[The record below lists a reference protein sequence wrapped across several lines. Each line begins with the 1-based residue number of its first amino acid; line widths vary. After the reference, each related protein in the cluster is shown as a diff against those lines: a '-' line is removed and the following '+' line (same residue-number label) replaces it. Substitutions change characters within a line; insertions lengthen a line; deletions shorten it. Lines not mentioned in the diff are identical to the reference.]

1 MVRDPLYRK
10 IEQRLGER
18 LDPHLFER
26 CAVELLRDAYPGLA
40 PVTGGADAGMD
51 GAVTDETGDA
61 LPLIATTATD
71 VIGNLTRSLKSYGR
85 TEGSATAAIL
95 ATSRALTPQK
105 RRNLEARAWE
115 LGFTLRNIH
124 DRDDFTGRLYG
135 NSTWRL
141 ELLGLRGDPPALSAL
156 PRLVGPCRT
165 GELIGRDNELA
176 RFRRH
181 RGDLVVVGQPGVG
194 KTALFETLAR
204 EDRGLFVVS
213 DDPGRIADAF
223 RDNPVSLLFV
233 DDAHFNGPLIDLLV
247 RLREEPGLDFRICAS
262 TWPNRAE
269 VLEGQLYLCREE
281 RMAVNGLAR
290 DQVAQL
296 IRREE
301 PRLPEDVIGEI
312 LNQSENPPD
321 GVLQVT
327 GSCRPGLAMT
337 LARHTDLRGIEPLIR
352 GRLLLE
358 GLRRD
363 ARLSGTELDY
373 VATLAVGGE
382 AGMRQDAAARALHQP
397 PLELRQALLRLSGT
411 GTLTETWRGA
421 LAVGPAALRHAL
433 VARTYFSGAMSLSP
447 EAALQSAEDAVACS
461 ETLLGALGRGGEVPH
476 RLIQERLREHREAG
490 VGNRPLDMYAAT
502 GAEGA
507 NWVLENYPDRASS
520 IASDALTFAPE
531 WVLGRLISL
540 AIESECGS
548 RDRRWET
555 EFRGGFRA
563 LEQTRS
569 GDLVG
574 QIGVWVRA
582 GRPGSDAVDRRRQLL
597 RALAEH
603 GELVEKGREA
613 AAELVRSCFS
623 LGFLRMRGDPVSV
636 EKFTMGMGSLAEDDV
651 RRLAR
656 LWPKAMELLRNL
668 GDPGIRC
675 ARSVIR
681 RWVTGPR
688 VPGELP
694 ETSVASR
701 AEVARMLELA
711 LDAWVEPG
719 FLHWAH
725 GIVREHKLNV
735 TLPRVDDQTVVQ
747 LFPTLD
753 QRLSADPAARHF
765 DAVARRFAQQWCHEE
780 PGVVA
785 ERMLRLRR
793 EGKFSGYH
801 GTRPLDLIAVQLAE
815 LVDDPSAWLEAF
827 AERAV
832 PGAWVGPL
840 LDAAAI
846 ADPSDE
852 VPWRILE
859 RVDPVGE
866 YAGVSLQAGLRL
878 RDPPAMAV
886 HRVLAAARAHPGFMR
901 DVVPWA
907 HVPDAWKLRL
917 LRDGDG
923 TVRGG
928 TAAALWDLHHRRR
941 PPGEMGVLWEDA
953 AVTCGGAD
961 LLHDV
966 VGSDRRAAL
975 AWLFHEAE
983 ESSQRKDEG
992 QERAEE
998 LVEETSCVG
1007 RTIAQL
1013 LAESET
1019 LYSLDTELVVA
1030 ARETIRSEDRRRLIR
1045 DIPADADPRFF
1056 GYLVGGDRDLYAV
1069 LLARRAPQEAHLAP
1083 LRTEPAPANLDE
1095 LARMAMEHGYAVA
1108 DLEHDP
1114 GQPLKSARWSRAR
1127 RTLLSD

>member
-1 MVRDPLYRK
+1 MRDPLYRQ
-10 IEQRLGER
+10 IEQRLGGR

-26 CAVELLRDAYPGLA
+26 CAVELLRDVYPGLA
-40 PVTGGADAGMD
+40 PVTGGDDGGMD
-51 GAVTDETGDA
+51 GAIPDEDGDA
-61 LPLIATTATD
+61 LPLIATTAAKD
-71 VIGNLTRSLKSYGR
+71 KVLGNVTRNLESYRRAG
-85 TEGSATAAIL
+85 GSAAEAVV
-95 ATSRALTPQK
+95 ATSRELTPRK
-105 RRNLEARAWE
+105 RRNLEARARQ

-124 DRDDFTGRLYG
+124 DRDDFTGRLYR
-135 NSTWRL
+135 NSKWRL
-141 ELLGLRGDPPALSAL
+141 ELLGLPGTPPALSAI
-156 PRLVGPCRT
+156 PRLVGPRRT
-165 GELIGRDNELA
+165 GELIGRDNELD
-176 RFRRH
+176 RLRRH
-181 RGDLVVVGQPGVG
+181 RGDVVVVGQPGVG

-233 DDAHFNGPLIDLLV
+233 DDAHFNEPLIDLLA
-247 RLREEPGLDFRICAS
+247 RLREEPGFDFKICAS

-269 VLEGQLYLCREE
+269 AVEGQLYLRREE

-312 LNQSENPPD
+312 LNQSDDPPD
-321 GVLQVT
+321 EVLQVT

-337 LARHTDLRGIEPLIR
+337 LARHTDLRGIEPLVQ
-352 GRLLLE
+352 GGLLLE

-373 VATLAVGGE
+373 VATLGLGGE
-382 AGMRQDAAARALHQP
+382 AGMRKDVAARVLNQP
-397 PLELRQALLRLSGT
+397 EVKLRQALKKLSGT

-421 LAVGPAALRHAL
+421 LAVRPAALRHAL
-433 VARTYFSGAMSLSP
+433 MARTYFSGALRLRP
-447 EAALQSAEDAVACS
+447 EAALQGVEDAVACT
-461 ETLLGALGRGGEVPH
+461 EALLDALARGGAIPHQLIRDRLGAH
-476 RLIQERLREHREAG
+476 RKAH
-490 VGNRPLDMYAAT
+490 VGNRPLDLYAAT

-507 NWVLENYPDRASS
+507 RWVLENYPDRASS
-520 IASDALTFAPE
+520 IATDALTFAPE
-531 WVLGRLISL
+531 WALGRLISL
-540 AIESECGS
+540 AIGSECGS

-574 QIGVWVRA
+574 AIGVWVRA
-582 GRPGSDAVDRRRQLL
+582 GWPGSDAVDRRRQLL

-603 GELVEKGREA
+603 GELAEKGRES

-636 EKFTMGMGSLAEDDV
+636 EKFAMGMGSLTEEDV

-656 LWPKAMELLRNL
+656 LWSEAMELLRNL
-668 GDPGIRC
+668 GDAGIRC

-711 LDAWVEPG
+711 LDAWAEPG

-753 QRLSADPAARHF
+753 RRLSAHPAARHF
-765 DAVARRFAQQWCHEE
+765 DAAARRFAGQWRREE

-785 ERMLRLRR
+785 ERMLRLKR
-793 EGKFSGYH
+793 EGKLSGYR

-815 LVDDPSAWLEAF
+815 LVDDPSTWLDAF
-827 AERAV
+827 AGRPV
-832 PGAWVGPL
+832 PEEWVGPFL
-840 LDAAAI
+840 AAAVA
-846 ADPSDE
+846 ADPSGE
-852 VPWRILE
+852 APWRTLE
-859 RVDPVGE
+859 RLDGHG
-866 YAGVSLQAGLRL
+866 AGIWAGLQIGLYL
-878 RDPPAMAV
+878 RDPPSVAVRHVMAAACENAGVLRDAV
-886 HRVLAAARAHPGFMR
+886 HWP
-901 DVVPWA
+901 D
-907 HVPDAWKLRL
+907 VPDEWRIRL
-917 LRDGDG
+917 LKGRDA
-923 TVRGG
+923 TVRRAA
-928 TAAALWDLHHRRR
+928 AAALWDLHQRER
-941 PPGEMGVLWEDA
+941 PPGAIGILWETA
-953 AVTCGGAD
+953 AVTCGEPE

-966 VGSDRRAAL
+966 LRRDSDAAN
-975 AWLFHEAE
+975 AWILHHAQ
-983 ESSQRKDEG
+983 ESSRRRDEG
-992 QERAEE
+992 GDGIEDPLEFPSSPADMRIMVEDIGQGLAEGDARYSLNTE
-998 LVEETSCVG
+998 
-1007 RTIAQL
+1007 L
-1013 LAESET
+1013 LA
-1019 LYSLDTELVVA
+1019 VA
-1030 ARETIRSEDRRRLIR
+1030 RDKIDPEDRRRLIR
-1045 DIPADADPRFF
+1045 DIPTDADPRFF
-1056 GYLVGGDRDLYAV
+1056 ECLVGSDRDLYAA
-1069 LLARRAPQEAHLAP
+1069 LLARHAPREVHLAP
-1083 LRTEPAPANLDE
+1083 LWTETPLANADE
-1095 LARMAMEHGYAVA
+1095 LARLAREHGYTGV
-1108 DLEHDP
+1108 
-1114 GQPLKSARWSRAR
+1114 
-1127 RTLLSD
+1127 

>member
-1 MVRDPLYRK
+1 MRDPLYRQ

-26 CAVELLRDAYPGLA
+26 CAAELLRDVYPGLV
-40 PVTGGADAGMD
+40 PVTGGDDGGMD
-51 GAVTDETGDA
+51 GAIPDEDGDA
-61 LPLIATTATD
+61 LPLIATTAAKD
-71 VIGNLTRSLKSYGR
+71 KVLGNVTRNLESYRRAG
-85 TEGSATAAIL
+85 GSATGAVV
-95 ATSRALTPQK
+95 ATSRVLTPRK
-105 RRNLEARAWE
+105 RRNLEARARE

-124 DRDDFTGRLYG
+124 DRDDFTGRLYR
-135 NSTWRL
+135 NSKWRL
-141 ELLGLRGDPPALSAL
+141 ELLGLPGTPPALSAL
-156 PRLVGPCRT
+156 PRLVGPRRT
-165 GELIGRDNELA
+165 GELIGRDNELD
-176 RFRRH
+176 RLRRH
-181 RGDLVVVGQPGVG
+181 RGDVVVVGQPGVG

-204 EDRGLFVVS
+204 EGRGLFVVS

-233 DDAHFNGPLIDLLV
+233 DDAHFNEPLIDLLV
-247 RLREEPGLDFRICAS
+247 RLREEPGFDFKICAS

-269 VLEGQLYLCREE
+269 AVEGQLYLRREE

-312 LNQSENPPD
+312 LNQSDDPPD
-321 GVLQVT
+321 EVLQVT

-337 LARHTDLRGIEPLIR
+337 LARHTDLRGIEPLVQ
-352 GRLLLE
+352 GGLLLE

-373 VATLAVGGE
+373 VATLGLGGE
-382 AGMRQDAAARALHQP
+382 AGMRKDVAARALNQP
-397 PLELRQALLRLSGT
+397 EVKLRQALKKLSGT

-421 LAVGPAALRHAL
+421 LAVRPAALRHAL
-433 VARTYFSGAMSLSP
+433 MARTYFSGALRLRP
-447 EAALQSAEDAVACS
+447 EAALQGVEDAVACT
-461 ETLLGALGRGGEVPH
+461 EALLDALARGGAIPHQLIRDRLGAH
-476 RLIQERLREHREAG
+476 RKAH
-490 VGNRPLDMYAAT
+490 VGNRPLDLYAAT

-507 NWVLENYPDRASS
+507 RWVLENYPDRASS
-520 IASDALTFAPE
+520 IATDALTFAPE
-531 WVLGRLISL
+531 WALGRLISL
-540 AIESECGS
+540 AIGSERGS

-574 QIGVWVRA
+574 KIGAWVRA
-582 GRPGSDAVDRRRQLL
+582 GRPGSDAADRRRQLL

-603 GELVEKGREA
+603 GELVEGRES

-623 LGFLRMRGDPVSV
+623 LSFLRVRGDPVSV
-636 EKFTMGMGSLAEDDV
+636 ETFTTGMGSLTEDDV
-651 RRLAR
+651 LRLAR
-656 LWPKAMELLRNL
+656 LWPEGMELLRNL
-668 GDPGIRC
+668 GDAGIRC

-735 TLPRVDDQTVVQ
+735 TLPRVDDQTVIQ

-753 QRLSADPAARHF
+753 QRRSAHPAAPQF
-765 DAVARRFAQQWCHEE
+765 DAAARRFAGQWRHEE
-780 PGVVA
+780 PRVVA
-785 ERMLRLRR
+785 ERLLRLRR
-793 EGKFSGYH
+793 EGKLSGYY
-801 GTRPLDLIAVQLAE
+801 GTRPLDLIVVQLAE
-815 LVDDPSAWLEAF
+815 LVDDPSAWLEEF
-827 AERAV
+827 AGRAV
-832 PGAWVGPL
+832 PSAWVGPF
-840 LDAAAI
+840 LDAAVI
-846 ADPSDE
+846 ADSSDE

-859 RVDPVGE
+859 RVDPGGE
-866 YAGVSLQAGLRL
+866 YAGVSLEAGLCL
-878 RDPPAMAV
+878 HDPPAMAV
-886 HRVLAAARAHPGFMR
+886 HRVLAEARAHADFMR

-917 LRDGDG
+917 LKDGDG
-923 TVRGG
+923 TVRGE

-975 AWLFHEAE
+975 AWLLHEAE
-983 ESSQRKDEG
+983 ESSQRKDEST
-992 QERAEE
+992 ERAEE
-998 LVEETSCVG
+998 LLEETSSVG
-1007 RTIAQL
+1007 QTIAQL

-1030 ARETIRSEDRRRLIR
+1030 ARETIRSEDRRSLIR
-1045 DIPADADPRFF
+1045 DIPADADPGFF
-1056 GYLVGGDRDLYAV
+1056 GYLVGGDRDLYAA
-1069 LLARRAPQEAHLAP
+1069 LLARRAPREAHLAP
-1083 LRTEPAPANLDE
+1083 LRTEPPPANRDE
-1095 LARMAMEHGYAVA
+1095 LARLAMEHGYTRA
-1108 DLEHDP
+1108 DLGH
-1114 GQPLKSARWSRAR
+1114 QPL
-1127 RTLLSD
+1127 